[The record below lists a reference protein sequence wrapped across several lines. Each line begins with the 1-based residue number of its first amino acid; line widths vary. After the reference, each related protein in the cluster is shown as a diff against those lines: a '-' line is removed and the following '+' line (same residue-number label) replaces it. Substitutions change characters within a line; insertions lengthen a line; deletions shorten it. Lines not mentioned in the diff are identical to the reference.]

1 MVVNAEAQ
9 SSIRL
14 FGKENRRVKRGLA
27 RLNKALIK
35 VVNKV
40 LLYGLQFSDRLQV
53 ERAKAKGASLALINL
68 DLIVIWLVRRKYIQ
82 RYLGEYVLEFLVLIG
97 QFLFY

>member
-9 SSIRL
+9 SSIGL

-35 VVNKV
+35 VINKV
-40 LLYGLQFSDRLQV
+40 LLCGL
-53 ERAKAKGASLALINL
+53 
-68 DLIVIWLVRRKYIQ
+68 
-82 RYLGEYVLEFLVLIG
+82 
-97 QFLFY
+97 

>member
-1 MVVNAEAQ
+1 MVVNIEAQ

-40 LLYGLQFSDRLQV
+40 LLCGLQFGNRLWV
-53 ERAKAKGASLALINL
+53 KRAKAKGTSLALIDLNL
-68 DLIVIWLVRRKYIQ
+68 VVIQLVRRKYI
-82 RYLGEYVLEFLVLIG
+82 
-97 QFLFY
+97 